1 MHAVHLPAART
12 GIGFCEPGWVD
23 AGRWRCSARRP
34 ARAAR
39 PAVGCSRTH
48 RRARASSCASTRC
61 VPLFGRRVILRFRKY
76 MGAQHAAPIQC
87 VEAAQLTA
95 ARARRQGH
103 GRRRVH
109 RRPGRGQ
116 RAPPRAGG
124 GGELH
129 PGLRPRAHG
138 RDRHR
143 VSAPGART
151 PPPVSANFISGV
163 LPAKARVDTAGV
175 IKVNYT

>member
-1 MHAVHLPAART
+1 MLCISPPLGLGLVFRELA
-12 GIGFCEPGWVD
+12 WVD

-39 PAVGCSRTH
+39 PAAGCSRI
-48 RRARASSCASTRC
+48 RRRVRASSCASTRF
-61 VPLFGRRVILRFRKY
+61 VPLFGRRAILRFRKY
-76 MGAQHAAPIQC
+76 MEAQHAAPIQC

-124 GGELH
+124 GGQLH

-151 PPPVSANFISGV
+151 PPHVSVKTFSGI
-163 LPAKARVDTAGV
+163 LPEKARLDTSGI
-175 IKVNYT
+175 IKVYYT